1 MKLTDEERQEVKE
14 ALLEI
19 VRRGRKSYMQGEMIA
34 AIEAAKL
41 LLKEGMIC

>member
-1 MKLTDEERQEVKE
+1 MELTEKERQEVKD
-14 ALLEI
+14 ALLDI
-19 VRRGRKSYMQGEMIA
+19 VRRGRKSYMQGEMMA

>member
-1 MKLTDEERQEVKE
+1 MELTEEERQEVKE
-14 ALLEI
+14 VLLEI
-19 VRRGRKSYMQGEMIA
+19 VRRGRKSCMQGEMIA

>member
-1 MKLTDEERQEVKE
+1 MELTEEERQEVKE
-14 ALLEI
+14 VLLEI
-19 VRRGRKSYMQGEMIA
+19 VRRGRKAYMQGEMIA

>member
-1 MKLTDEERQEVKE
+1 MELTEEERQEVKE
-14 ALLEI
+14 VLLEI

-34 AIEAAKL
+34 AIEEAKL

>member
-1 MKLTDEERQEVKE
+1 MELTEEERQEVKE
-14 ALLEI
+14 VLLEI

-34 AIEAAKL
+34 AIEAAKV

>member
-1 MKLTDEERQEVKE
+1 MKLTEEERQEVKE
-14 ALLEI
+14 VLLDI
-19 VRRGRKSYMQGEMIA
+19 VRRGRKSYMQGEMMA